1 MLITVSQETCHN
13 TSLRFVGA
21 KQQEWRTM
29 KRTTNVT
36 GNKVVAVILAAVTA
50 IGMTACGSSGSTP
63 QTSATEVA
71 STVAATEEVQ
81 STESASDETETQTV
95 QRTDSASDEAE
106 QTAYPVELTDSYG
119 DVVTLAYEPEK
130 IVSVAPNLTELIYKL
145 DAADRLVGRSEYC
158 DYPDEVLD
166 VETVGSMNTPDI
178 EKIISLE
185 PDLVI
190 VSTHFSEENAAKL
203 EELNIPVLALYE
215 EHDVTGVYEMIDTL
229 GTAINKNTEAADC
242 ISEMQDTIATVTTAV
257 EGLEAPSV
265 YYVVGYGEYGDYT
278 AGGDT
283 FVGGLIELAG
293 GDNIAKDVSGWS
305 ITLEE
310 IVEAD
315 PSIIIIS
322 EDGKEGF
329 LSDANYAELTAVKEG
344 NVYTIDI
351 NMLDR
356 QGYRNA
362 EGVKALAEIFH
373 SEAFH

>member
-1 MLITVSQETCHN
+1 
-13 TSLRFVGA
+13 
-21 KQQEWRTM
+21 M
-29 KRTTNVT
+29 KKTTNVT

-63 QTSATEVA
+63 QTSTTETSAV
-71 STVAATEEVQ
+71 VTETAEAQ
-81 STESASDETETQTV
+81 STESAAVETETQAV